1 MSDTPIRREDY
12 VCRLLEAYRKTP
24 TTVGQ
29 IRRADRLLAAKLYDE
44 GIPLAAAANA
54 LLLGAA
60 RRLLRPEGAPT
71 LEPVRSLYYFRG
83 IIDEVM
89 KTTTSEDYFEYLRT
103 KIAKYI
109 SATGRS

>member
-1 MSDTPIRREDY
+1 MSDTPISREDY

-29 IRRADRLLAAKLYDE
+29 VRRADRLLAAKLYDE
-44 GIPLAAAANA
+44 GIPLAAAVNA

-60 RRLLRPEGAPT
+60 RRLLRPEDDPPLA
-71 LEPVRSLYYFRG
+71 PVRSLYYFRG
-83 IIDEVM
+83 IVDEVM
-89 KTTTSEDYFEYLRT
+89 NTTTSEDYFDYLRM